1 MHEAADEARGE
12 RHGPRSRRAKNLK
25 NAHDG
30 HTIKRLPNANGA
42 HLKDFVHCGN
52 LHRESAHPIT
62 STTASASQVSI
73 GCPLPSSDDRA
84 PGSRGMR
91 PRFTT
96 LVTRSFKR
104 VTSRVAVLVPA
115 S

>member
-1 MHEAADEARGE
+1 MHETADVAGSE
-12 RHGPRSRRAKNLK
+12 RHGPRSRRTKNLK
-25 NAHDG
+25 DAHDG
-30 HTIKRLPNANGA
+30 HAIKSLAYADGA
-42 HLKDFVHCGN
+42 HLKKFVRYGS
-52 LHRESAHPIT
+52 LHRERGHPIT
-62 STTASASQVSI
+62 STTASASHVSM

-84 PGSRGMR
+84 PGSKGMR

-115 S
+115 